1 MSQGGRRDLDRIA
14 ATTLEQERGRGVM
27 MSSSKGQGC
36 AECEEK
42 ESGEKGKGPRFCG
55 GFIAVC
61 IELRR
66 KKEIRE
72 GISYFRLAQWLG
84 PLGDSLLCFASLSS
98 LGSQNCQNLGY
109 TLYQPTRYR
118 NDDATYAMH
127 TAIYSNAPVLLPPLA
142 HTSPN
147 FRSIPNLN
155 ILSTSL
161 PCASRPASFSKPSS
175 PCLQSHPFFMPC
187 DASLSPSLSSS
198 SSSRIII

>member
-1 MSQGGRRDLDRIA
+1 
-14 ATTLEQERGRGVM
+14 M

-66 KKEIRE
+66 KKGIRE

-127 TAIYSNAPVLLPPLA
+127 TAIYSNAPVLLPPSCPYLTQFPLYTQPQYPQHILA
-142 HTSPN
+142 LRLTSS
-147 FRSIPNLN
+147 FLFQAFK
-155 ILSTSL
+155 SL
-161 PCASRPASFSKPSS
+161 PPIP
-175 PCLQSHPFFMPC
+175 PFLH
-187 DASLSPSLSSS
+187 AL
-198 SSSRIII
+198 